1 MTCNDQNPCIESHG
15 GNKIP
20 PQTIGENRRVSGDF
34 VGGAQRQF
42 LELKPELKLVISIY
56 PQADAGSAVTQESQL
71 IQKFTAINTE
81 INTEIQH
88 L

>member
-1 MTCNDQNPCIESHG
+1 MTCNDQIRALRVM

-56 PQADAGSAVTQESQL
+56 PQADAGSAVTEDRNSQQL

-81 INTEIQH
+81 IHSN
-88 L
+88 

>member
-1 MTCNDQNPCIESHG
+1 M

-42 LELKPELKLVISIY
+42 LELKPELKLEISIY
-56 PQADAGSAVTQESQL
+56 PQADAGSAVTEDRNSQQLIQQL
-71 IQKFTAINTE
+71 IQKFTAIKTE
-81 INTEIQH
+81 IKTEIH
-88 L
+88 SN

>member
-1 MTCNDQNPCIESHG
+1 M

-42 LELKPELKLVISIY
+42 LELKLELKLVISIY
-56 PQADAGSAVTQESQL
+56 PQADAGSAVTEDRNSQQLIQQL

-81 INTEIQH
+81 IHSN
-88 L
+88 

>member
-1 MTCNDQNPCIESHG
+1 M
-15 GNKIP
+15 
-20 PQTIGENRRVSGDF
+20 
-34 VGGAQRQF
+34 GGAQRQF

-71 IQKFTAINTE
+71 IQKFTEIKTAINTE